1 MISFVQKLEFANSY
15 TRLPILLESQTSARS
30 KYFREWLTALGSE
43 WESIDNVSVF
53 KRELSKALLAAQERG
68 LCHLLM
74 TEAER
79 MVVEHLPEN
88 FTVYRGCYER
98 NQDGLSWTLCKK
110 TAQTF
115 PTLNRYRKDGQTP
128 LLLER
133 TISKYEVIAFKGARQ
148 EQEII
153 LLSKSTSQ
161 HRRTS

>member
-1 MISFVQKLEFANSY
+1 MSVIRMIKLTQQLKFANSY
-15 TRLPILLESQTSARS
+15 TRLPILLEHQPFTRG

-43 WESIDNVSVF
+43 WADSDNVSAF
-53 KRELSKALLAAQERG
+53 KSELSKALLAAQERG

-79 MVVEHLPEN
+79 MVVEHLPDS

-98 NQDGLSWTLCKK
+98 NRDGLSWTLCKK
-110 TAQTF
+110 TAQAF

-133 TISKYEVIAFKGARQ
+133 TISKSEVIAFKGDRQ

-153 LLSKSTSQ
+153 LLVSN
-161 HRRTS
+161 